1 MAPEHLNRDT
11 VQDRLDRL
19 DEEYGVQYLE
29 EETVRVDPDGFPEE
43 IRMSRDGYDGSSYV
57 WVVRSPEQA
66 APLTESMPD
75 HTGNDRDRV
84 LMILGRGGDRWGI
97 PGGGREGDET
107 YEEGAL
113 REVREETT
121 VECRI
126 TDLWGV
132 RHEQRTAPGF
142 DELLHNL
149 RVVFDGRYEDGHI
162 AVQPGELDGAA
173 WLAERPRKLHPL
185 VAPVAEEWF
194 SD

>member
-19 DEEYGVQYLE
+19 DEAYGVDDVADE
-29 EETVRVDPDGFPEE
+29 VVDVDPDRFPEE
-43 IRMSRDGYDGSSYV
+43 IRMSRDGYDGSGYV
-57 WVVRSPEQA
+57 WLVRKPEEA
-66 APLTESMPD
+66 GSLTESMP
-75 HTGNDRDRV
+75 HHAGNDRDQV

-113 REVREETT
+113 REVREETS

-142 DELLHNL
+142 DEILN
-149 RVVFDGRYEDGHI
+149 DPNI
-162 AVQPGELDGAA
+162 
-173 WLAERPRKLHPL
+173 
-185 VAPVAEEWF
+185 
-194 SD
+194 